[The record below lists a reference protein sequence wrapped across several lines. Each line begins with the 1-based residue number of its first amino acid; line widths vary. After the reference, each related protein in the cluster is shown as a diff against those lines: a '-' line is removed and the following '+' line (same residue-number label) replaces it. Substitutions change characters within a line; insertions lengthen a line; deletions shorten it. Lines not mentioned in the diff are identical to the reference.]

1 MAVYYQHYCKVEG
14 CGQRLVNHEQ
24 TKTYVH
30 ANMAPENQ
38 PHRPIVGSRTIDESG
53 QEVAA

>member
-1 MAVYYQHYCKVEG
+1 MAVYYRHYCRVDG

-30 ANMAPENQ
+30 ANMAPERQ
-38 PHRPIVGSRTIDESG
+38 PHRPVVGVVKAEERELVKS
-53 QEVAA
+53 